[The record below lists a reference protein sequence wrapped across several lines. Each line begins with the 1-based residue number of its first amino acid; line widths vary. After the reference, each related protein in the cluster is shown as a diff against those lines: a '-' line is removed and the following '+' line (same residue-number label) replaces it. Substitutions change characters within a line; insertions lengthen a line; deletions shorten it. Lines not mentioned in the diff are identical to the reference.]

1 MTRRITRIWPCIV
14 VFAILGSPLISN
26 ADSAAARLK
35 RVREIDWNR
44 QRGVNYIPSY
54 ARNAQDIWR
63 HYDAR
68 IVEQE
73 LTYARRI
80 GFDAVRI
87 WLHNEPF
94 FENPDA
100 MLRHLGHTLDTC
112 RRLSLQAMLV
122 LFDSCGTEPRPN
134 AVPMATAEAYERFL
148 NDSATG
154 DYVRGFMK
162 NWRGYALGAGQHA
175 TVPVG
180 DGTTPWVI
188 FWQWWFPNPGYSRL
202 GRENWPLYARYVD
215 GIVGRFA
222 SHPAVVAWD
231 LMNEPTS
238 LSEQRPNQRAPEV
251 LARLDTWLSHWSAY
265 IHEKHPQAILTIGN
279 VYDIGLTERWADL
292 VDLLSIHNYAEGERL
307 KQRLAEVK
315 ALSAK
320 LGKPISLTEMLGP
333 AAPYVY
339 FHDSSPLG
347 DDQGL
352 LRYYEANLPLFLE
365 SGLGFYVWGFITGQM
380 FTPVTDFM
388 SPSGFLRPAG
398 LYLQRQLQAE
408 RRGK

>member
-1 MTRRITRIWPCIV
+1 MWITHHL
-14 VFAILGSPLISN
+14 FFFMLLGSLAAAG
-26 ADSAAARLK
+26 ADSSADRL
-35 RVREIDWNR
+35 RRLREIDWNG

-54 ARNAQDIWR
+54 ARNAQEIWR
-63 HYDAR
+63 RYDAR
-68 IVEQE
+68 VVEPE
-73 LTYARRI
+73 LHHAQRM
-80 GFDAVRI
+80 GFNAVRI
-87 WLHNEPF
+87 WLHKEPF

-100 MLRHLGHTLDTC
+100 MTRHLAHTLDTC
-112 RRLSLQAMLV
+112 RRFSLQVMIV

-134 AVPMATAEAYERFL
+134 MVPMATAQAYERFL
-148 NDSATG
+148 NDPATG
-154 DYVRGFMK
+154 DYVRAFMK
-162 NWRGYALGAGQHA
+162 GWRGYALGAGQHV

-180 DGTTPWVI
+180 KGTTPWVI
-188 FWQWWFPNPGYSRL
+188 FWQWWFPNPGYSKL
-202 GRENWPLYARYVD
+202 GRENWPRYARYVD

-222 SHPAVVAWD
+222 NHPAVVAWD

-238 LSEQRPNQRAPEV
+238 LSEQRPNERSPEV
-251 LARLDTWLSHWSAY
+251 LARLDAWLSHWSAY
-265 IHEKHPQAILTIGN
+265 IHQRCPQAILTIGN
-279 VYDIGLTERWADL
+279 VYDLGLTKRWAHL
-292 VDLLSIHNYAEGERL
+292 VDLLSIHNYADGERL

-315 ALSAK
+315 AVSTK

-347 DDQGL
+347 DDPGL
-352 LRYYEANLPLFLE
+352 LRYYESNLPVFLE

-398 LYLQRQLQAE
+398 LYLQRQLQAK
-408 RRGK
+408 RPRN